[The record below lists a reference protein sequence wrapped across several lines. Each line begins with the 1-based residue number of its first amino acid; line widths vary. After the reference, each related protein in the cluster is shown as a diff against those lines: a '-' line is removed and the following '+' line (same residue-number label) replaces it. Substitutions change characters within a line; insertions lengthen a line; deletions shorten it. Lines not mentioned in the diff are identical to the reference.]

1 MKIKKTHSITLYL
14 LFSVLLYACSS
25 NSKEDIRKVTENN
38 ELGEVSYNVT
48 LYFSDSGRTKIK
60 LETPLLKKIS
70 IYDENEEDVKTSNL
84 ICPEGMVV
92 TFFDTT
98 GNEESKL
105 SSKYGKLLSEEQY
118 LLVKDSVVFVNP
130 KGEKLETEL
139 LHIYFSE
146 DSITTP
152 EKVKI
157 TTEDGVI
164 IGKGLTS
171 NTGFTKYTLNQITNS
186 YYNFKEEDE

>member
-1 MKIKKTHSITLYL
+1 
-14 LFSVLLYACSS
+14 
-25 NSKEDIRKVTENN
+25 
-38 ELGEVSYNVT
+38 
-48 LYFSDSGRTKIK
+48 
-60 LETPLLKKIS
+60 
-70 IYDENEEDVKTSNL
+70 
-84 ICPEGMVV
+84 MVV